1 MRTGLEC
8 LVCFVRQALAA
19 ARRSTDDE
27 EVQREVVLRAGALLS
42 RVNMEITP
50 PENAVPLYR
59 MISEVTGRKDLF
71 AEIKKKSNIFALSTL
86 DTIQEQ
92 IREADDPL
100 RAALHFAVCANII
113 DYAAQHSFDAERA
126 MEECGRQ
133 TFLIDEYPLLHA
145 SIKQQPGCKVLYLA
159 DNCGEIAFD
168 GLAIRELQRL
178 GCRVTLAV
186 RGGPI
191 INDATRE
198 DAVFCGLD
206 TICPIIDNG
215 CDCPGTPLDSC
226 SDVLV
231 DHFRHADI
239 ILSKG
244 MGNFETLS
252 EVRAPL
258 FFLFTVKCV
267 RVAEYLADM
276 FDETGISF
284 TGRGEMVFM
293 RQHKQ

>member
-1 MRTGLEC
+1 MQTGLEC

-42 RVNMEITP
+42 RVSMEVTP

-59 MISEVTGRKDLF
+59 MISEVTGREDPF
-71 AEIKKKSNIFALSTL
+71 AEIKKKSNTFALSIL
-86 DTIQEQ
+86 AAIQEQ

-113 DYAAQHSFDAERA
+113 DYAAQHSFDAARS

-133 TFLIDEYPLLHA
+133 TFLIDEYPQLYD
-145 SIKQQPGCKVLYLA
+145 SIEKQPGCKVLYLA

-168 GLAIRELQRL
+168 GLAIQELQRV
-178 GCRVTLAV
+178 GCKVTLAV
-186 RGGPI
+186 RGRPI

-198 DAVFCGLD
+198 DAIFCGLD

-231 DHFRHADI
+231 DHFRRADI

-267 RVAEYLADM
+267 RVADYLTHLFA
-276 FDETGISF
+276 ETGISF
-284 TGRGEMVFM
+284 AGQGEMVFM
-293 RQHKQ
+293 RQQKS

>member
-1 MRTGLEC
+1 MQTGLEC

-27 EVQREVVLRAGALLS
+27 EVQRKVVLRAGALLS
-42 RVNMEITP
+42 QVSMELTP
-50 PENAVPLYR
+50 PENAVSLYR
-59 MISEVTGRKDLF
+59 MISEVTGREDPF
-71 AEIKKKSNIFALSTL
+71 AEIKKKSNTFALSIL
-86 DTIQEQ
+86 AAIQEQ

-100 RAALHFAVCANII
+100 RAALHFAGCANII
-113 DYAAQHSFDAERA
+113 DYAAQHSFDAARS

-133 TFLIDEYPLLHA
+133 TFLIDEYPKLHA
-145 SIKQQPGCKVLYLA
+145 SIKEQPGCRVLYLA

-168 GLAIRELQRL
+168 GLAIQELQRV
-178 GCRVTLAV
+178 GCEVTLAV
-186 RGGPI
+186 RGRPI

-198 DAVFCGLD
+198 DAIFCGLD

-231 DHFRHADI
+231 DHFRRADI

-267 RVAEYLADM
+267 RVAEYLTNLFA
-276 FDETGISF
+276 ETGISF
-284 TGRGEMVFM
+284 AGQGEMVFI
-293 RQHKQ
+293 RQQKS